1 MTIAWIDNEIEKA
14 VNGVNSPQNVR
25 DFALL
30 CIARENLLAI
40 LNRDQDGEKQA
51 NNNVVPLNVYNADL
65 SAPTMDD
72 VDDAL
77 GRVMIRD
84 EQDRKKMRD
93 ARTIMNIMHH

>member
-40 LNRDQDGEKQA
+40 LNRDQDGEKKE
-51 NNNVVPLNVYNADL
+51 NNIVPISLYNADL

-72 VDDAL
+72 VEESL

-84 EQDRKKMRD
+84 ENDKKRMRD
-93 ARTIMNIMHH
+93 ARTIMNIMHK

>member
-1 MTIAWIDNEIEKA
+1 MTLAWIDNEIEKA

-30 CIARENLLAI
+30 CIARENLYAI
-40 LNRDQDGEKQA
+40 LNRDQSGEKTVKD
-51 NNNVVPLNVYNADL
+51 NVVPISVYNADL
-65 SAPTMDD
+65 SNPTMDD

-84 EQDRKKMRD
+84 EQDRKRMRD
-93 ARTIMNIMHH
+93 AHTIMNIMRT